1 MKYRFIIA
9 NLFSIL
15 VAVTAVSTPSS
26 THERYCASRISQDQA
41 WLVLSINIP
50 IPQIYRK
57 FLH

>member
-1 MKYRFIIA
+1 MKYRFIA

-26 THERYCASRISQDQA
+26 NHERYCASRISQNQA
-41 WLVLSINIP
+41 WFVLRVNIP
-50 IPQIYRK
+50 IPQVYRK